1 MLDHSANAKNVSAIL
16 LAGGKGIRLGGPLPK
31 QFLPLRGKPIL
42 AHSLETLL
50 SHPEIGEVIVVCSKE
65 YRPLLADYPVL
76 FAEPGERRQDSL
88 YQGFLKSQFPW
99 ICVHDAARPFMTA
112 AMLTAVISE
121 GKKIGAVSVGM
132 PVKTTLKAMHSDGFV
147 EKTLEREKILE
158 IQTPQLL
165 SRSLMQ
171 RAFDY
176 AHTHQITV
184 TDDVS
189 LAELMQ
195 HPVKVIEGSYTNI
208 KITTPDDLSFAEWL
222 DTNS

>member
-1 MLDHSANAKNVSAIL
+1 MLDHPSNTKNVSAIL

-31 QFLPLRGKPIL
+31 QFLPLGGKPIL

-50 SHPEIGEVIVVCSKE
+50 AHPEIGEVIVVCSKE
-65 YRPLLADYPVL
+65 YRSLVAGYPVL
-76 FAEPGERRQDSL
+76 FAEPGARRQDSV
-88 YQGFLKSQFPW
+88 YHGFLQSRFPW
-99 ICVHDAARPFMTA
+99 ICVHDAARPFMTPD
-112 AMLTAVISE
+112 MLTSVISE

-132 PVKTTLKAMHSDGFV
+132 PIKTTLKAMRPDGFV
-147 EKTLEREKILE
+147 EQTLEREIIRE
-158 IQTPQLL
+158 IQTPQFLA
-165 SRSLMQ
+165 RPLMQ

-176 AHTHQITV
+176 AHAHNITV

-195 HPVKVIEGSYTNI
+195 HPVKVIEGSYKNI